1 MTKKGIGG
9 LILNVMKRFAWLLE
23 PILII
28 AGILLVSAGS
38 GLFQTQSLSFSS
50 YGQTFL
56 DMWGDLS
63 NPFDLVYTITQTE
76 RPLFPV
82 ILLAL
87 WSSMRI
93 LFLAIAISLGA
104 SLILLIIYTVSGRIV
119 KNAIKSIAAVLE
131 SVPDIFVIATLQLF
145 IIWFFK
151 KTGILLGDVAS
162 LDPNEIIFLP
172 AVTLS
177 VLPTFF
183 FLGLMISFV
192 KEEEDL
198 PYVELARS
206 KGLTKYRI
214 LFIHMIRNILVS
226 LTYHGKQIVWMML
239 SNLLILE
246 YLYNVFGVTS
256 FLFTYNTP
264 AIFAITSI
272 LLFLP
277 IYGVLKAMQFTVKH
291 RIGKEMSL

>member
-1 MTKKGIGG
+1 
-9 LILNVMKRFAWLLE
+9 MKRFAWMLE
-23 PILII
+23 PVLII

-63 NPFDLVYTITQTE
+63 HPFDLVYIITQTE
-76 RPLFPV
+76 RPLFPI

-119 KNAIKSIAAVLE
+119 KNVIKSVAAVLE

-172 AVTLS
+172 AITLS

-192 KEEEDL
+192 KEEENL

-214 LFIHMIRNILVS
+214 LFIHIIRNILFS

-277 IYGVLKAMQFTVKH
+277 LYGVLKAMQFMVKY

>member
-1 MTKKGIGG
+1 M
-9 LILNVMKRFAWLLE
+9 NVLKRFAWMLE
-23 PILII
+23 PVLII

-63 NPFDLVYTITQTE
+63 HPFDLVYTITQTE
-76 RPLFPV
+76 RPLFPI

-93 LFLAIAISLGA
+93 LFLAIAISLGS

-119 KNAIKSIAAVLE
+119 KNGIKSVGAVLE

-145 IIWFFK
+145 IIWLFK

-183 FLGLMISFV
+183 FLVLMISFV

-277 IYGVLKAMQFTVKH
+277 IYGVLKAMQFTVKY

>member
-9 LILNVMKRFAWLLE
+9 LILNVMKQFAWLLE
-23 PILII
+23 PVLII

-38 GLFQTQSLSFSS
+38 GLFQTQSLSFST

-63 NPFDLVYTITQTE
+63 HPFDLVYTITQTE
-76 RPLFPV
+76 RPLFPI

-93 LFLAIAISLGA
+93 LFLAITISLGA

-119 KNAIKSIAAVLE
+119 KNAIKSVAAVLE

>member
-1 MTKKGIGG
+1 M
-9 LILNVMKRFAWLLE
+9 NVMKRFAWLLE
-23 PILII
+23 PVLII

-38 GLFQTQSLSFSS
+38 GLFQTQSLSFAS

-63 NPFDLVYTITQTE
+63 HPFDLVYTITQTE
-76 RPLFPV
+76 RPLFPI

-93 LFLAIAISLGA
+93 LFLAISISLGA

-119 KNAIKSIAAVLE
+119 KNAIKSVAAVLE

-277 IYGVLKAMQFTVKH
+277 IYGVLKVMQFTVKH

>member
-1 MTKKGIGG
+1 M
-9 LILNVMKRFAWLLE
+9 NVMKRFAWLLE
-23 PILII
+23 PVLII

-38 GLFQTQSLSFSS
+38 GLFKNQSLSFAS
-50 YGQTFL
+50 YGRTFL

-63 NPFDLVYTITQTE
+63 HPFDLVYTITQTE

-119 KNAIKSIAAVLE
+119 KSAIKSIAAVLE